1 MPKRIRI
8 GIIGCGGNM
17 RRAHVPRIQG
27 VRNIELLGASDTVPE
42 HGKLLMEAWGSEVPF
57 YTDYRK
63 MIREQDLDAVVIST
77 PHSMH
82 YEQASFALRKGL
94 HVQMEKPLTIASRD
108 SKALM
113 RLAEKNALILVVSY
127 QRSFMAEH
135 MYAREL
141 VQNGVLG
148 ELRGVVGYV
157 TQNWGGI
164 GGWRQDPELA
174 GGGMFM
180 DTGSHLVAATLWISG
195 LQPREVSAFNDYA
208 GRKVDINTVVN
219 IRFRSGALGTLNFF
233 GNAKTHDERIAFHG
247 SEGCLV
253 FHAHGWGVRAVL
265 LNDEPMNIPARV
277 KPSSPD
283 AEFFRWIRN
292 GGKGYELP
300 QYAVEVARTTEAA
313 YKSCEEKRP
322 VRVLS

>member
-1 MPKRIRI
+1 MPKKIRI

-17 RRAHVPRIQG
+17 RRAHVPRIQA
-27 VRNIELLGASDTVPE
+27 VKNIELLGASDTVPE
-42 HGKLLMEAWGSEVPF
+42 QGELLTEAWGREVPF

-63 MIREQDLDAVVIST
+63 MIREQDLDAVLIST
-77 PHSMH
+77 PHSIH
-82 YEQASFALRKGL
+82 YEQASYALRQGL
-94 HVQMEKPLTIASRD
+94 HVQMEKPLTTSSRD

-113 RLAEKNALILVVSY
+113 RLAEKNELILVVSY
-127 QRSFMAEH
+127 QRHFMQPH

-148 ELRGVVGYV
+148 ELRGVVSYV

-164 GGWRQDPELA
+164 KGWRLDPELS

-180 DTGSHLVAATLWISG
+180 DTGSHLVAATLWITG
-195 LQPREVSAFNDYA
+195 LRPLEVSALNDYA
-208 GRKVDINTVVN
+208 GKKVDINTVLNV
-219 IRFRSGALGTLNFF
+219 RFKGGALGTLNFF
-233 GNAKTHDERIAFHG
+233 GNAKVHDERIAIHG
-247 SEGCLV
+247 SDGCLV
-253 FHAHGWGVRAVL
+253 FHLHGWQVRSVL
-265 LNDEPMNIPARV
+265 LNNEPLKIPARV

-283 AEFFRWIRN
+283 EAFFRWIRN

-300 QYAVEVARTTEAA
+300 QYAVEVARVTEAV
-313 YKSCEEKRP
+313 YKSCEQKRP